1 MRSIKILNVYLLFI
15 ITNIPLVIY
24 GQYNGGSGGG
34 FSSYNINQIT
44 CPSVSYPDIFAG
56 GIEDGYN
63 QTGITQVVC
72 PSVIYPDIF
81 AGGIEDG
88 YSQTGITQ
96 VVCPPV
102 SYPDIFAGGI
112 EDGYNQTGITQVV
125 CPSVSYPDI
134 FAGGIEDGYNQTG
147 ITQVVCPSVIYP
159 DIFAGGIEDGYS
171 QTGITQVVCPSVSYP
186 DIFAGGIEDGYNQT
200 GITQVVCPPVSYPDI
215 FAGGIEDGEA
225 SVTIFPACAPT
236 VDFIADNLIICQGDT
251 VNFTNLSSTGWDSW
265 TWTFEGGTPS
275 SSSLKDPIVVY
286 NTPGVYSVTL
296 LAHNSSN
303 SLSTVKINY
312 ITVNERPVITA
323 SGSPSDICSGSST
336 VLSATSSLGS
346 TSFSWS
352 SGLGNTPNVSVTPAI
367 TTYYTVT
374 GTASN
379 GCTNTAIVLINVNP
393 APNVT
398 AVASPSNIC
407 LGESV
412 TITASGAD
420 NYVWSNGLGTNSYN
434 ILTPSASSTYTVTGT
449 NSYGCSDTAIV
460 SIAVYSSIAIDISA
474 NPSSICYGEN
484 TLLSVSGA
492 SSYTWSHGLGNSSSI
507 NVTPLTT
514 TTYTVTGSIGMCSN
528 TASIT
533 VTVKPIP
540 SVNANANPSSIC
552 LGEYAELTATGAN
565 TYNWSGG
572 LGSSATIMVSPS
584 VSTTYTV
591 TGYDN
596 SCYNT
601 ATVTINITPPPNI
614 TLTASPDS
622 ICIGSNTTLIASGAS
637 NYIWSHGLGTNPNIT
652 ISPTATTTYT
662 VTGSNGSCSGT
673 SFITVTVNATPTV
686 VASAS
691 PMNICTGGSSTL
703 TATGATTYSWTDG
716 TNSYSGNNIT
726 VYPTATTTYTVTGSN
741 GSCSGTSFIT
751 VTVNSTPTVI
761 ASASPMNICTGGS
774 STLTVTGATTYSW
787 TDGTNSY
794 SGNNITVYPTATTTY
809 TVTGSNGSCSGTS
822 FITVTVNA
830 TPTVIASASPMNIC
844 TGGSSTLT
852 ATGATTYSWTDG
864 TNSYS
869 GNNITVYPTS
879 TTTYTVTGSNGSCSG
894 TSFITVTVNATPTV
908 IASASPMNICTG
920 GSSTLT
926 ATGATTYSWTD
937 GTNNY
942 SGNNITVYPTAT
954 TTYTVTGSN
963 GSCSGTSFITVT
975 VNATPTVIASASP
988 MNICTGGSST
998 LTVTGGTTYSW
1009 TDGTNSYSGNNIT
1022 VYPTATTTYTV
1033 TGSNGSCSGTSFITV
1048 TVIQLPDI
1056 AVSASPSEICNGE
1069 SSILIAS
1076 GAVTYSWNT
1085 GATGSSITVAPS
1097 ATTSYTVTG
1106 TISMCSSSA
1115 SVVINVINNAN
1126 ATINYVNNLCDNQST
1141 IALTAVTA
1149 GGIWLGPGIINPS
1162 TGLFNPSLAGAGTH
1176 TITYMIS
1183 GQCGDTATIDIVV
1196 YPSPDATAYATDET
1210 CFNGNDGK
1218 AWVEVTDGTP
1228 PFTYLWNTFN
1238 TTSNINNLTPGVYY
1252 ITVTDLH
1259 NCSDKDSIIVG
1270 PGVEE
1275 CLNYHVY
1282 IPNVFAPDNMGNHE
1296 NEVIKVYGKGIV
1308 SIDFSIFDRWG
1319 NLVFHTTDMEQS
1331 WDGMYK
1337 GEPALAGDY
1346 TYMLRVNFYNGKQE
1360 TVSGHIL
1367 LIR

>member
-1 MRSIKILNVYLLFI
+1 MRSLKFIIIFLLFI
-15 ITNIPLVIY
+15 IINFPLILY
-24 GQYNGGSGGG
+24 GQYTGGSGGG
-34 FSSYNINQIT
+34 FSIYISNQIT
-44 CPSVSYPDIFAG
+44 CPP
-56 GIEDGYN
+56 
-63 QTGITQVVC
+63 
-72 PSVIYPDIF
+72 VI
-81 AGGIEDG
+81 
-88 YSQTGITQ
+88 
-96 VVCPPV
+96 
-102 SYPDIFAGGI
+102 
-112 EDGYNQTGITQVV
+112 
-125 CPSVSYPDI
+125 
-134 FAGGIEDGYNQTG
+134 
-147 ITQVVCPSVIYP
+147 
-159 DIFAGGIEDGYS
+159 
-171 QTGITQVVCPSVSYP
+171 YP

-200 GITQVVCPPVSYPDI
+200 GITQVVCPPVIYPDIFAGGIEDGYNQTGITQVVCPPVIYPDI

-236 VDFIADNLIICQGDT
+236 VDFIADNLIICEGDT

-275 SSSLKDPIVVY
+275 SSTLKDPIVVY

-393 APNVT
+393 APNVI

-420 NYVWSNGLGTNSYN
+420 NYVWSNGLGTNSYY

-492 SSYTWSHGLGNSSSI
+492 SSYTWSHGLGNSSSV
-507 NVTPLTT
+507 NVTPLAT

-533 VTVKPIP
+533 VSVKPIP

-552 LGEYAELTATGAN
+552 LGEYAELTATGAS

-572 LGSSATIMVSPS
+572 LGSSSTIMVSPS

-673 SFITVTVNATPTV
+673 SFITVTVTNTPTII
-686 VASAS
+686 ASAS
-691 PMNICTGGSSTL
+691 PMNVCTGGST
-703 TATGATTYSWTDG
+703 TIAATGGTTYIWTDG
-716 TNSYSGNNIT
+716 VNNYSGNDIT
-726 VYPTATTTYTVTGSN
+726 VYPTATTTYSVTGTS

-751 VTVNSTPTVI
+751 VTVNNTPTVV
-761 ASASPMNICTGGS
+761 ASASPMNVCTGS
-774 STLTVTGATTYSW
+774 STTLSASGATTYQ
-787 TDGTNSY
+787 
-794 SGNNITVYPTATTTY
+794 
-809 TVTGSNGSCSGTS
+809 
-822 FITVTVNA
+822 
-830 TPTVIASASPMNIC
+830 
-844 TGGSSTLT
+844 
-852 ATGATTYSWTDG
+852 
-864 TNSYS
+864 
-869 GNNITVYPTS
+869 
-879 TTTYTVTGSNGSCSG
+879 
-894 TSFITVTVNATPTV
+894 
-908 IASASPMNICTG
+908 
-920 GSSTLT
+920 
-926 ATGATTYSWTD
+926 WTD

-954 TTYTVTGSN
+954 TTYSVTGTS

-975 VNATPTVIASASP
+975 VNPIPILVI
-988 MNICTGGSST
+988 N
-998 LTVTGGTTYSW
+998 
-1009 TDGTNSYSGNNIT
+1009 
-1022 VYPTATTTYTV
+1022 
-1033 TGSNGSCSGTSFITV
+1033 
-1048 TVIQLPDI
+1048 
-1056 AVSASPSEICNGE
+1056 AVPSEICNGE
-1069 SSILIAS
+1069 SSIISAS
-1076 GAVTYSWNT
+1076 GATTYIWSN
-1085 GATGSSITVAPS
+1085 GATGSSITVTPTV
-1097 ATTSYTVTG
+1097 TTTYTVTG
-1106 TISMCSSSA
+1106 TNASCTSSA
-1115 SVVINVINNAN
+1115 TVVINVSSPANAN
-1126 ATINYVNNLCDNQST
+1126 INPVNNLCDNQSPIVLSAAT
-1141 IALTAVTA
+1141 S
-1149 GGIWLGPGIINPS
+1149 GGIWLGSGIIDPL
-1162 TGLFNPSLAGAGTH
+1162 TGLFNPTIAGEGTH
-1176 TITYMIS
+1176 TITYMIT
-1183 GQCGDTATIDIVV
+1183 GQCGDTATIDITI
-1196 YPSPDATAYATDET
+1196 YPSPNAIAYATDET

-1228 PFTYLWNTFN
+1228 PYSYLWNTFH
-1238 TTSNINNLTPGVYY
+1238 TLSSLSDLAPGVYY
-1252 ITVTDLH
+1252 VTVTDLH
-1259 NCSDKDSIIVG
+1259 NCIDKDSVIVG
-1270 PGVEE
+1270 SGIEE

-1282 IPNVFAPDNMGNHE
+1282 VPNVFAPNNMGNSE
-1296 NEVIKVYGKGIV
+1296 NETIRVYGKGIV

-1337 GEPALAGDY
+1337 GEPALTGDY